1 MQKIRRSVSL
11 SAETMVWIKEQ
22 IKKKRFKD
30 VSHALDYAIYR
41 LMEEDKLARD
51 R

>member
-1 MQKIRRSVSL
+1 MTEIPELAFPYLALYPQV
-11 SAETMVWIKEQ
+11 Q

-30 VSHALDYAIYR
+30 VSHALDYSIYQ